1 MGKRKTRYIIEYD
14 YVLMTVNHEEKPPEH
29 RIEIHIL
36 FEEVEYVWPR
46 LGYPPLVTP
55 FSQYVKNVALMNVMH
70 KMETLKAE
78 LLPQIDR
85 RAHV

>member
-36 FEEVEYVWPR
+36 FEDALSSYRKIINMENF
-46 LGYPPLVTP
+46 LGYPS
-55 FSQYVKNVALMNVMH
+55 SQNIKTYAVFLDEEFNFNQFLN
-70 KMETLKAE
+70 
-78 LLPQIDR
+78 
-85 RAHV
+85 